1 MFFMKDKKRT
11 IVVLLTTSCFVGII
25 FTLTLL
31 INWNKNVKTNIQI
44 QQKIANNIEIN
55 EQKHDINF
63 DKLRNINED
72 TVGYLEVP
80 NTNINYVV
88 VKGKNNS
95 YYLNHNFNKEKN
107 VAGWIFMDYKN
118 KADGTDKNIVIY
130 GHDTADESMFGS
142 LSKLLEKKNLEDKNN
157 LIISFITNRD
167 IKKYQMFSIYTIEPE
182 EYYIKTIFKEKEFDK
197 FKEKLRNRSIYK
209 LDANLKNKNI
219 ITLSTCQNYGIK
231 RLAVH
236 AVEI

>member
-1 MFFMKDKKRT
+1 MRDKKRT
-11 IVVLLTTSCFVGII
+11 IVVILTTSCFVGII
-25 FTLTLL
+25 FTLTIL

-44 QQKIANNIEIN
+44 QQNVANNIEIN
-55 EQKHDINF
+55 EQKYDVDF

-88 VKGKNNS
+88 VKGEDNS

-130 GHDTADESMFGS
+130 GDDTADETMFGS

-157 LIISFITNRD
+157 LIITFITD
-167 IKKYQMFSIYTIEPE
+167 KEIKKYQIFSIYTIEPE
-182 EYYIKTIFKEKEFDK
+182 EYYIKTSFKEKEFEK
-197 FKEKLRNRSIYK
+197 FKEKIRNRSKYK

-219 ITLSTCQNYGIK
+219 ITLSTCQTHGIK

-236 AVEI
+236 AVEV